1 MTELLGMFAALLLWV
16 GGSMAL
22 VILAL
27 GTTGDWGLVSLGMM
41 GVGGILL
48 WLIGGEERA
57 CRPAPLTPSGAEVGK
72 LG

>member
-57 CRPAPLTPSGAEVGK
+57 
-72 LG
+72 